1 VIHVFKEIKEIKE
14 RKEIKESLIMLSGY
28 HFYKKR
34 QQNRLLRQK
43 GLNESALP
51 FQPNKIDPLLK
62 LLPLDEEVVN
72 PWKF

>member
-1 VIHVFKEIKEIKE
+1 MIP
-14 RKEIKESLIMLSGY
+14 GY

-34 QQNRLLRQK
+34 QQNRLLRQT
-43 GLNESALP
+43 GLNQSALP